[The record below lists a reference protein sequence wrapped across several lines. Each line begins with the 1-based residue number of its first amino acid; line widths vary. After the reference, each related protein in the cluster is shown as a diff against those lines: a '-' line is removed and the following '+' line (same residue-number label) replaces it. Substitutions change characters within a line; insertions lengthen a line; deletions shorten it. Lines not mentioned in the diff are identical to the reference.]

1 MFYYGSVML
10 VMFTDLPDFLTV
22 EEAATVLRLGRS
34 QAYELTRVYRATG
47 GRRGLPVVT
56 LGRRLRVPKTALI
69 RLSSLAEPP
78 GEEAW

>member
-1 MFYYGSVML
+1 MPVL
-10 VMFTDLPDFLTV
+10 LAELPDFLTV

-47 GRRGLPVVT
+47 GRQGLPVVM